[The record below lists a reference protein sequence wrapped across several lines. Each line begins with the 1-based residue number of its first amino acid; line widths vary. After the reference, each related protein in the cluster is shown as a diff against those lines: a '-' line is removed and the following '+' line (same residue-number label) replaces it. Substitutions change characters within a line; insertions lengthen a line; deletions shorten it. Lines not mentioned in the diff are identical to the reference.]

1 MRRDRPRAGAALTFA
16 CCALLLAT
24 LVAAGCSPGDERRV
38 ETAQDRPNVL
48 WIIWDT
54 VRADRLSL
62 YGYELPTTPFLE
74 QWSREARVFDNC
86 ISTAS
91 STVPS
96 HASMFTGLLPSEHG
110 AYHTHR
116 KLDGAK
122 VTVAELLRDAG
133 YQTYLFAANPHL
145 QEAQGFQQG
154 FDVHEHPWSD
164 PFHAK
169 ALAIVRGKIDP
180 EDRSSG
186 LPTRLQSSKVK
197 EWAIK
202 ASGELAQEALLAW
215 LERRD
220 RNRPYFA
227 FLNYMEAHT
236 PYIPPRH
243 FREKLHPPELVE
255 RSYRIDNSYGTR
267 WAFTFGEYDYPAG
280 DLEALGATYDAALLE
295 LDTLFREL
303 IDGLRQSGHLENT
316 VIILSS
322 DHGEHLGEHHLVDH
336 QYSLYDPLLRV
347 PLVVRY
353 PERFAPDRD
362 SSPVVTFDIF
372 PTVLELAGVEAPGNA
387 GSQATSLLHPRASR
401 IRLAEYP
408 AVFAPAIGATLLRY
422 PDWDPAPWKRRLRA
436 LYRDRYK
443 LLCSTDGKH
452 ELYDLDSDPGE
463 LEDLSAARPD
473 LSAGMLDDLL
483 ELGSTLQVA
492 AAGAEVELS
501 EEEKRRLV
509 ALGYL
514 DDAPEPGA
522 LEVATGS
529 GCGFRVQLF
538 Q

>member
-1 MRRDRPRAGAALTFA
+1 MLAAL
-16 CCALLLAT
+16 C
-24 LVAAGCSPGDERRV
+24 AAGCGPGGEREV
-38 ETAQDRPNVL
+38 PTAPDRPNVL
-48 WIIWDT
+48 WVIWDT

-62 YGYELPTTPFLE
+62 YGYELPTTPFLDE
-74 QWSREARVFDNC
+74 WSREARVFDNC
-86 ISTAS
+86 LSTAS

-116 KLDGAK
+116 RLDDAQ

-169 ALAIVRGKIDP
+169 ALEIVRGKIDA

-186 LPTRLQSSKVK
+186 LPMRLQSSKVK

-220 RNRPYFA
+220 RKRPYFA

-243 FREKLHPPELVE
+243 FREKLHPPELVK

-267 WAFTFGEYDYPAG
+267 WAFTFGEHDYSAG
-280 DLEALGATYDAALLE
+280 DLAALGATYDATLLE

-303 IDGLRQSGHLENT
+303 IAGLSVSGHLQNT

-347 PLVVRY
+347 PLVLHY

-362 SSPVVTFDIF
+362 SSPVATFDIF
-372 PTVLELAGVEAPGNA
+372 PTVLELAGVEAPDGLV
-387 GSQATSLLHPRASR
+387 SQAASLLRPRESR
-401 IRLAEYP
+401 TRLAEYP
-408 AVFAPAIGATLLRY
+408 AVFEPAIGATLLRY

-443 LLCSTDGKH
+443 LLCSTDGEH
-452 ELYDLDSDPGE
+452 QLYDLESDPGE
-463 LEDLSAARPD
+463 LHDLWTARPD
-473 LSAGMLDDLL
+473 LGAGLMDDLL
-483 ELGSTLQVA
+483 EVSRTLRVA
-492 AAGAEVELS
+492 PAGTRVKLS

-509 ALGYL
+509 AIGYL
-514 DDAPEPGA
+514 DDAAEPGA
-522 LEVATGS
+522 LAVATGS
-529 GCGFRVQLF
+529 GCGLWDGIP
-538 Q
+538 